1 VLATQHSAATPN
13 ATTLLMLANVTVL
26 GATSIAIFAGF
37 VADCRLRERGSSSQA
52 ANGQETLT
60 NGQVRLTIMRM
71 AKTSSLEERRDGVAQ
86 LLLRCARLVS
96 DRALSKLSNRADAIP
111 VRGSHESLLAEL
123 DAEGTRITEL
133 ARRLEISKQ
142 AVSQSIAELE
152 LMDIVEAIPDQADG
166 RARLVRLTDKGR
178 QVIGQGLGALHSVE
192 AEIERAIG
200 KSRFETLR
208 EALLAIAGGLE
219 PKAK

>member
-1 VLATQHSAATPN
+1 MGV
-13 ATTLLMLANVTVL
+13 
-26 GATSIAIFAGF
+26 
-37 VADCRLRERGSSSQA
+37 
-52 ANGQETLT
+52 
-60 NGQVRLTIMRM
+60 
-71 AKTSSLEERRDGVAQ
+71 AKTPSSEERRDGVAQ

-96 DRALSKLSNRADAIP
+96 DRALSKLSSRADAIP
-111 VRGSHESLLAEL
+111 VRGSHESLLAQL

-152 LMDIVEAIPDQADG
+152 LMDIVEALPDQADG

-178 QVIGQGLGALHSVE
+178 QVIDQRLGALHGVE
-192 AEIERAIG
+192 AEIEKAIG
-200 KSRFETLR
+200 KSRLESLR
-208 EALLAIAGGLE
+208 DALLAIEGALE